1 MRSVS
6 YLVYQ
11 FFNIIMLLMLVR
23 VLLSWIPN
31 INWYKEPVFSLKKFT
46 DYIFEPFR
54 KVIPPVGML
63 DLSPIVAFITI
74 EIIRQLILI
83 VLAKFGL

>member
-1 MRSVS
+1 MVS

-23 VLLSWIPN
+23 VLLSWVPN

-54 KVIPPVGML
+54 RIVPPIGML
-63 DLSPIVAFITI
+63 DISPIFAFIAVSLLERVCLMVL
-74 EIIRQLILI
+74 EI
-83 VLAKFGL
+83 FGL

>member
-1 MRSVS
+1 MNSPS

-31 INWYKEPVFSLKKFT
+31 VNWYKEPVYSLKKFT

-54 KVIPPVGML
+54 RVIPPAGML
-63 DLSPIVAFITI
+63 DISPIFAFIAVSLVQ
-74 EIIRQLILI
+74 RVC
-83 VLAKFGL
+83 VLFFSALGM

>member
-1 MRSVS
+1 MSVS

-11 FFNIIMLLMLVR
+11 FFNIIMLLMLIR

-31 INWYKEPVFSLKKFT
+31 INWHKEPVNSLRQFT

-54 KVIPPVGML
+54 RIIPPIGMI
-63 DLSPIVAFITI
+63 DISPIFAFITI
-74 EIIRQLILI
+74 SLIEKACL
-83 VLAKFGL
+83 LLLGFFGL